1 MKRAMVL
8 EKCFSTSVSVIR
20 SRIISNPS
28 RESSAVAS
36 RAENNRSK
44 ASLRN
49 YVRRK
54 AFLRDREFAILVS
67 NTDSETRHPFSRD
80 CFFFPFFSS
89 FQSSLRSKFTSIF
102 FAIIII
108 TMIINSNGRKEEKSS
123 NTRFFHRDNQ
133 TKEEGIKKKTKE
145 IG

>member
-1 MKRAMVL
+1 MVL
-8 EKCFSTSVSVIR
+8 EKCFSTSVIR
-20 SRIISNPS
+20 SRIISAPS
-28 RESSAVAS
+28 RKSSAVAS

-89 FQSSLRSKFTSIF
+89 FQSSRSKFTSIF

>member
-20 SRIISNPS
+20 SRIISAPS
-28 RESSAVAS
+28 RKSSAVAS

-89 FQSSLRSKFTSIF
+89 FQSSRSKFTSIF